1 METNV
6 SFRTEMPIETSSA
19 AACPVPWLHVRPQ
32 AVYNQ
37 LNMASNNPVNN
48 LRRFTGKEVL
58 EESVVHSRPVVRDPD
73 GVWRYT
79 DTWIPVPG
87 ARDVTLTE
95 RFEPKFVISQENEIE
110 RVVVSGESIA
120 VAPELLD
127 WCLEAG
133 TSIQKDGDLV
143 EVFVPFE
150 LWAEHDRV
158 PGELIA
164 PEQDGDKAEQDLA
177 TVEREYREAEAN
189 FDVLSAM
196 RAHILR
202 RHAEKLTRQRAR
214 EITGLSV
221 GRIQQLIRANVL
233 DEEEFRLLE
242 LFEESIIPTFDEL
255 QDLAADAGLAH
266 TGEVLGPALQELQNR
281 GFLEEVPA
289 GMMITP
295 AGQEALFETREAQG
309 EAEAEED

>member
-1 METNV
+1 V
-6 SFRTEMPIETSSA
+6 
-19 AACPVPWLHVRPQ
+19 
-32 AVYNQ
+32 
-37 LNMASNNPVNN
+37 ASENPVNN
-48 LRRFTGKEVL
+48 LRRFTGEEVL
-58 EESVVHSRPVVRDPD
+58 EESAVRGRSVVRDPD
-73 GVWRYT
+73 GIWRYS

-87 ARDVTLTE
+87 ARDETLTE

-120 VAPELLD
+120 AAPGLLD

-133 TSIQKDGDLV
+133 TPIRKGGVLV
-143 EVFVPFE
+143 EVFVPFA
-150 LWAEHDRV
+150 LWQAHDRV

-164 PEQDGDKAEQDLA
+164 PEQDGDEAEQDLA
-177 TVEREYREAEAN
+177 TVEREYREAEAR
-189 FDVLSAM
+189 FDSLSAM

-202 RHAEKLTRQRAR
+202 RHAENLTRQRAR

-233 DEEEFRLLE
+233 DEEEYRLLE
-242 LFEESIIPTFDEL
+242 LFEDDIIPTFLEL
-255 QDLAADAGLAH
+255 QDLVAEAGLTH
-266 TGEVLGPALQELQNR
+266 TSDVLGPAIQDLQNR

-289 GMMITP
+289 GMAITS